1 MTLNE
6 ATKVLDQQASHH
18 DSSNIMN
25 QGPFELSAE
34 IDTSSMLDL
43 GAVFLPNIPGLEVH
57 LDLDPRSGLGKSVS
71 LHLNMTIAEVQIFA
85 AATNEDLWAGMRDA
99 ITSGLREQKVDCTV
113 EMGRFGTEIHAVMPT
128 VDLDG
133 NAHVQPVRFVGA
145 RGSRWLVRA
154 VISGDGAL
162 PGSQHGSDAG
172 PDIDEVISKLVVN
185 RGEEPVPPGERL
197 ALRSPS
203 EPSDASRNP
212 TQNDS
217 NNMKFGNFHIQL

>member
-1 MTLNE
+1 MT
-6 ATKVLDQQASHH
+6 
-18 DSSNIMN
+18 
-25 QGPFELSAE
+25 QGPLEFSSDL
-34 IDTSSMLDL
+34 DTSSMLDL

-57 LDLDPRSGLGKSVS
+57 LDLDPRSGKGKSVS

-85 AATNEDLWAGMRDA
+85 AAVNDDLWATMRDA
-99 ITSGLREQKVDCTV
+99 ITSGLRDQKVDCSV

-133 NAHVQPVRFVGA
+133 NAHVQPVRFVGV

-162 PGSQHGSDAG
+162 VVEQPNADAG
-172 PDIDEVISKLVVN
+172 PDIDDVISQLVIN
-185 RGEEPVPPGERL
+185 RGEDPLPPGERL

-203 EPSDASRNP
+203 AP
-212 TQNDS
+212 TGDLSQGSQSDS
-217 NNMKFGNFHIQL
+217 NDTKFGNFHIQL

>member
-1 MTLNE
+1 MT
-6 ATKVLDQQASHH
+6 
-18 DSSNIMN
+18 
-25 QGPFELSAE
+25 QGPLEFSSDL
-34 IDTSSMLDL
+34 DTSSMLDL

-57 LDLDPRSGLGKSVS
+57 LDLDPRSGKGKSVS

-85 AATNEDLWAGMRDA
+85 AALNDDLWATMRDA
-99 ITSGLREQKVDCTV
+99 ITSGLRDQKVDCSV

-133 NAHVQPVRFVGA
+133 NAHVQPVRFVGV

-162 PGSQHGSDAG
+162 VVEQPNADAG
-172 PDIDEVISKLVVN
+172 PDIDDVISQLVIN
-185 RGEEPVPPGERL
+185 RGEDPLPPGERL

-203 EPSDASRNP
+203 AP
-212 TQNDS
+212 TDDFSQGSKSDS
-217 NNMKFGNFHIQL
+217 NETKFGNFHIQL

>member
-1 MTLNE
+1 M
-6 ATKVLDQQASHH
+6 K
-18 DSSNIMN
+18 
-25 QGPFELSAE
+25 QGPLEFSSEV
-34 IDTSSMLDL
+34 DTSSMLDL

-57 LDLDPRSGLGKSVS
+57 LDLDPRSGKGKSVS

-85 AATNEDLWAGMRDA
+85 AAVNDDLWATMRDA
-99 ITSGLREQKVDCTV
+99 ISSGLRDQKVDCTV

-133 NAHVQPVRFVGA
+133 NAHVQPVRFVGV

-162 PGSQHGSDAG
+162 LSGHPDPDAG
-172 PDIDEVISKLVVN
+172 PDIDEVISQLVIN
-185 RGEEPVPPGERL
+185 RGDEPIPPGERL

-203 EPSDASRNP
+203 AP
-212 TQNDS
+212 TGDSSQGSQSNSNDT
-217 NNMKFGNFHIQL
+217 KFGNFHIQL

>member
-1 MTLNE
+1 MT
-6 ATKVLDQQASHH
+6 
-18 DSSNIMN
+18 
-25 QGPFELSAE
+25 QGPLEFSSDL
-34 IDTSSMLDL
+34 DTSSMLDL

-57 LDLDPRSGLGKSVS
+57 LDLDPRSGKGKSVS

-85 AATNEDLWAGMRDA
+85 AAVNDDLWATMRDA
-99 ITSGLREQKVDCTV
+99 ISSGLRDQKVDCTV

-133 NAHVQPVRFVGA
+133 NAHVQPVRFVGV

-162 PGSQHGSDAG
+162 LSGHPNPDAG
-172 PDIDEVISKLVVN
+172 PDIDEVISQLVIN
-185 RGEEPVPPGERL
+185 RGDEPIPPGERL

-203 EPSDASRNP
+203 AP
-212 TQNDS
+212 TGDSSQGSQSDS
-217 NNMKFGNFHIQL
+217 NDAKFGNFHIQL

>member
-1 MTLNE
+1 MT
-6 ATKVLDQQASHH
+6 
-18 DSSNIMN
+18 
-25 QGPFELSAE
+25 QGPLEFSSDL
-34 IDTSSMLDL
+34 DTSSMLDL

-57 LDLDPRSGLGKSVS
+57 LDLDPRSGKGKSVS

-85 AATNEDLWAGMRDA
+85 AAVNDDLWATMRDA
-99 ITSGLREQKVDCTV
+99 ISSGLRDQKVDCTV

-133 NAHVQPVRFVGA
+133 NAHVQPVRFVGV

-162 PGSQHGSDAG
+162 LSGHPNPDAG
-172 PDIDEVISKLVVN
+172 PDIDEVISQLVIN
-185 RGEEPVPPGERL
+185 RGDEPIPPGERL

-203 EPSDASRNP
+203 AP
-212 TQNDS
+212 TGDSSQGSQSDS
-217 NNMKFGNFHIQL
+217 NDTKFGNFHIQL

>member
-1 MTLNE
+1 
-6 ATKVLDQQASHH
+6 
-18 DSSNIMN
+18 
-25 QGPFELSAE
+25 
-34 IDTSSMLDL
+34 
-43 GAVFLPNIPGLEVH
+43 
-57 LDLDPRSGLGKSVS
+57 
-71 LHLNMTIAEVQIFA
+71 
-85 AATNEDLWAGMRDA
+85 
-99 ITSGLREQKVDCTV
+99 
-113 EMGRFGTEIHAVMPT
+113 MGRFGTEIHAVMPT

-162 PGSQHGSDAG
+162 PKAQHNSDTG

-185 RGEEPVPPGERL
+185 RGEEPLPPGERL

-212 TQNDS
+212 TQDDS

>member
-1 MTLNE
+1 MT
-6 ATKVLDQQASHH
+6 
-18 DSSNIMN
+18 
-25 QGPFELSAE
+25 QGPLEFSSDL
-34 IDTSSMLDL
+34 DTSSMLDL

-57 LDLDPRSGLGKSVS
+57 LDLDPRSGKGKSVS

-85 AATNEDLWAGMRDA
+85 AAVNDDLWATMRDA
-99 ITSGLREQKVDCTV
+99 ITSGLRDQKVDCSV

-133 NAHVQPVRFVGA
+133 NAHVQPVRFVGV

-162 PGSQHGSDAG
+162 VVEQPNADAG
-172 PDIDEVISKLVVN
+172 PDIDDVISQLVIN
-185 RGEEPVPPGERL
+185 RGEDPIPPGERL

-203 EPSDASRNP
+203 AP
-212 TQNDS
+212 TDDFSQGSQSDS
-217 NNMKFGNFHIQL
+217 NDTKFGNFHIQL

>member
-1 MTLNE
+1 
-6 ATKVLDQQASHH
+6 
-18 DSSNIMN
+18 
-25 QGPFELSAE
+25 
-34 IDTSSMLDL
+34 MLDL

-57 LDLDPRSGLGKSVS
+57 LDLDPRSGKGKSVS

-85 AATNEDLWAGMRDA
+85 AAVNDDLWATMRDA
-99 ITSGLREQKVDCTV
+99 ITSGLRDQKVDCSV

-133 NAHVQPVRFVGA
+133 NAHVQPVRFVGV

-162 PGSQHGSDAG
+162 VVEKPNADAG
-172 PDIDEVISKLVVN
+172 PVIDDVISQLVIN
-185 RGEEPVPPGERL
+185 RGEDPIPPGERL

-203 EPSDASRNP
+203 TP
-212 TQNDS
+212 TDDFSQGSQSDS
-217 NNMKFGNFHIQL
+217 NDTKFGNFHIQL

>member
-1 MTLNE
+1 MT
-6 ATKVLDQQASHH
+6 
-18 DSSNIMN
+18 
-25 QGPFELSAE
+25 QGPLEFSSDL
-34 IDTSSMLDL
+34 DTSSMLDL

-57 LDLDPRSGLGKSVS
+57 LDLDPRSGKGKSVS

-85 AATNEDLWAGMRDA
+85 AAVNDDLWATMRDA
-99 ITSGLREQKVDCTV
+99 ISSGLRDQKVDCTV

-133 NAHVQPVRFVGA
+133 NAHVQPVRFVGV

-162 PGSQHGSDAG
+162 VVEQPNAVAG
-172 PDIDEVISKLVVN
+172 PDINDVISQLVIN
-185 RGEEPVPPGERL
+185 RGEDPLPPGERL

-203 EPSDASRNP
+203 AP
-212 TQNDS
+212 TDDFSQGSQSDS
-217 NNMKFGNFHIQL
+217 NETKFGNFHIQL

>member
-1 MTLNE
+1 MT
-6 ATKVLDQQASHH
+6 
-18 DSSNIMN
+18 
-25 QGPFELSAE
+25 QGPLEFSSDL
-34 IDTSSMLDL
+34 DTSSMLDL

-57 LDLDPRSGLGKSVS
+57 LDLDPRSGKGKSVS

-85 AATNEDLWAGMRDA
+85 AAVNDDLWATMRDA
-99 ITSGLREQKVDCTV
+99 ITSGLRDQKVDCSV

-133 NAHVQPVRFVGA
+133 NAHVQPVRFVGV

-162 PGSQHGSDAG
+162 VVEQPNADAG
-172 PDIDEVISKLVVN
+172 PDIDDVISQLVIN
-185 RGEEPVPPGERL
+185 RGEDPLPPGERL

-203 EPSDASRNP
+203 AP
-212 TQNDS
+212 TDDFSQGSQSDS
-217 NNMKFGNFHIQL
+217 NETKFGNFHIQL

>member
-1 MTLNE
+1 MT
-6 ATKVLDQQASHH
+6 
-18 DSSNIMN
+18 
-25 QGPFELSAE
+25 QGPLEFSSDL
-34 IDTSSMLDL
+34 DTSSMLDL

-57 LDLDPRSGLGKSVS
+57 LDLDPRSGKGKSVS

-85 AATNEDLWAGMRDA
+85 AAVNDDLWATMRDA
-99 ITSGLREQKVDCTV
+99 ITSGLRDQKVDCSV

-162 PGSQHGSDAG
+162 VVEQPNAVAG
-172 PDIDEVISKLVVN
+172 PDINDVISQLVIN
-185 RGEEPVPPGERL
+185 RGEDPLPPGERL

-203 EPSDASRNP
+203 AP
-212 TQNDS
+212 TDDFSQGSQSDS
-217 NNMKFGNFHIQL
+217 NETKFGNFHIQL

>member
-1 MTLNE
+1 MT
-6 ATKVLDQQASHH
+6 
-18 DSSNIMN
+18 
-25 QGPFELSAE
+25 QGPLEFSSDL
-34 IDTSSMLDL
+34 DTSSMLDL

-57 LDLDPRSGLGKSVS
+57 LDLDPRSGKGKSVS

-85 AATNEDLWAGMRDA
+85 AAVNDDLWATMRDA
-99 ITSGLREQKVDCTV
+99 ISSGLRDQKVDCTV

-133 NAHVQPVRFVGA
+133 NAHVQPVRFVGV

-162 PGSQHGSDAG
+162 LSGHPNPDAG
-172 PDIDEVISKLVVN
+172 PDIDEVISQLVIN
-185 RGEEPVPPGERL
+185 RGDEPIPPGERL

-203 EPSDASRNP
+203 AP
-212 TQNDS
+212 TGDSSQVSQSDS
-217 NNMKFGNFHIQL
+217 NDAKFGNFHIQL